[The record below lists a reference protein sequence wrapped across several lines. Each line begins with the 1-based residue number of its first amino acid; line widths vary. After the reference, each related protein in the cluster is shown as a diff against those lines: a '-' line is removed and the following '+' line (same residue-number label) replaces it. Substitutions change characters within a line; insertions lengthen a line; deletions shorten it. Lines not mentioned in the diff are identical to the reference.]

1 MRWRYEIAEYM
12 HEGFVHATDDRI
24 FANLGRKSGK
34 RRNRWPTNRRACGT
48 MVGRSY
54 IRARPTI
61 HEYHLCRHAMRVA
74 IERRYPMVV
83 DDILAPFPKFR
94 SRLQIAYRLCRQS
107 QYSDDIQ
114 IAWLLA
120 GTERLSRIR
129 RCSCTTSSSTRVFSI
144 FHPISHGKHSESI
157 ALNEA
162 KNEDCQPFRSKFEV
176 VFDWLECCCS
186 SNGNIYV
193 NTFVCNINA
202 TPFRCIVTCHS
213 QIVKDTTEDS
223 ATR

>member
-1 MRWRYEIAEYM
+1 MNAFLDAAKRTIRLCRGAPHTHTRPRTKVCGWVKPCDEHKRKVLAATVRFYSDQTREICGDMRWRYEIAEYM
-12 HEGFVHATDDRI
+12 HGGFVHATDDRI

-74 IERRYPMVV
+74 IERRYPKVV

-114 IAWLLA
+114 IA
-120 GTERLSRIR
+120 
-129 RCSCTTSSSTRVFSI
+129 
-144 FHPISHGKHSESI
+144 
-157 ALNEA
+157 
-162 KNEDCQPFRSKFEV
+162 
-176 VFDWLECCCS
+176 
-186 SNGNIYV
+186 
-193 NTFVCNINA
+193 
-202 TPFRCIVTCHS
+202 
-213 QIVKDTTEDS
+213 
-223 ATR
+223 